1 MTRPRSR
8 KIRHQVTEI
17 LHYPDR
23 QTALERLARIPDD
36 QLKGQLFA
44 HFYVPDVLIRFRS
57 VTAMG
62 DLGQRMADTRM
73 ERARDLMRRILWNLN
88 DESGG
93 IGWGSAEAMGEI
105 LSRHPGLAAEFDSIL
120 FSYLD
125 PRANF
130 IDNPDLQQGIL
141 WGIGTY
147 AAAAPDRLTADRAAL
162 IVPFL
167 TDKDPVKRAYAV
179 RALTYAGRLN
189 PEDHLSGHL
198 KTDDTDIQLYTGWH
212 FKNLRICDL
221 ADDSALDKNIIEHGK
236 DGWPSKNVIKI
247 SPAPLIW
254 QKR

>member
-1 MTRPRSR
+1 MNRPRGR

-17 LHYPDR
+17 LHHPDR
-23 QTALERLARIPDD
+23 ETAMEWLARIPDD
-36 QLKGQLFA
+36 QLKGHLFA
-44 HFYVPDVLIRFRS
+44 HFYVPDVLVRFRS

-62 DLGQRMADTRM
+62 DLGRRMAEKRM
-73 ERARDLMRRILWNLN
+73 EGARDLMRRILWNLN

-130 IDNPDLQQGIL
+130 IDNPDLQKGIL

-147 AAAAPDRLTADRAAL
+147 AAAASDKFTADRTAL

-167 TDKDPVKRAYAV
+167 DDPDPIKRAYAV
-179 RALTYAGRLN
+179 RALANAGGSAPDRL
-189 PEDHLSGHL
+189 PENLSA
-198 KTDDTDIQLYTGWH
+198 DRSEIDLYTGWDL
-212 FKNLRICDL
+212 KTIRICDL
-221 ADDSALDKNIIEHGK
+221 IPEPTRK
-236 DGWPSKNVIKI
+236 
-247 SPAPLIW
+247 
-254 QKR
+254 

>member
-1 MTRPRSR
+1 MNRPRGR

-17 LHYPDR
+17 LHHPDR
-23 QTALERLARIPDD
+23 ETAMERLARIPDD
-36 QLKGQLFA
+36 QLKGHLFA

-62 DLGQRMADTRM
+62 DLGRRMTETRM

-105 LSRHPGLAAEFDSIL
+105 LSRSTGLAAEFDSIL

-130 IDNPDLQQGIL
+130 IDNSDLQQGIL

-147 AAAAPDRLTADRAAL
+147 AAAAPDKFTADRAAL

-167 TDKDPVKRAYAV
+167 DDPDPVKRAYAV
-179 RALTYAGRLN
+179 RALINAGGPAPDRL
-189 PEDHLSGHL
+189 PENLSA
-198 KTDDTDIQLYTGWH
+198 DRSEIDLYTGWDL
-212 FKNLRICDL
+212 KTIRICDL
-221 ADDSALDKNIIEHGK
+221 IPEATRK
-236 DGWPSKNVIKI
+236 
-247 SPAPLIW
+247 
-254 QKR
+254 

>member
-1 MTRPRSR
+1 MITKQKDRNVMTRPRGR

-17 LHYPDR
+17 LHHPDR

-36 QLKGQLFA
+36 QLKGHLFA

-62 DLGQRMADTRM
+62 DLGRRMAEKRM

-105 LSRHPGLAAEFDSIL
+105 LSRSPGLAAEFDSIL

-147 AAAAPDRLTADRAAL
+147 AAAAPDRFTADRAAS

-167 TDKDPVKRAYAV
+167 DDPDPVKRGYAV
-179 RALTYAGRLN
+179 RALAGASGPALEKL
-189 PEDHLSGHL
+189 PKHLSEDRAEIDFYTEWDF
-198 KTDDTDIQLYTGWH
+198 KTV
-212 FKNLRICDL
+212 RICDVVC
-221 ADDSALDKNIIEHGK
+221 ACAPDRTRSNKGMPDDC
-236 DGWPSKNVIKI
+236 
-247 SPAPLIW
+247 
-254 QKR
+254 QKM

>member
-1 MTRPRSR
+1 LFFLKNELNQAQDNDEMARPCGR

-17 LHYPDR
+17 FHLPDR
-23 QTALERLARIPDD
+23 QTALEWLARIPDD
-36 QLKGQLFA
+36 QLKGHLFA
-44 HFYVPDVLIRFRS
+44 HFYSPDVLIRFRS

-62 DLGQRMADTRM
+62 HLGQRMAETRM
-73 ERARDLMRRILWNLN
+73 ESARDLMRRILWNLN

-105 LSRHPGLAAEFDSIL
+105 MSRHPGLAAEFDSIL

-147 AAAAPDRLTADRAAL
+147 AAAAPDRLTGGRAAS

-167 TDKDPVKRAYAV
+167 KDPDPVKRAYAV
-179 RALTYAGRLN
+179 RALTNAGGPAPDRL
-189 PEDHLSGHL
+189 PEKLSS
-198 KTDDTDIQLYTGWH
+198 DRSEIDIYTGWD
-212 FKNLRICDL
+212 FKTLRICDL
-221 ADDSALDKNIIEHGK
+221 IPEATRK
-236 DGWPSKNVIKI
+236 
-247 SPAPLIW
+247 
-254 QKR
+254 